1 VFTCGVQAAAAG
13 AVLGRATLVIE
24 EDMGL
29 RRSTGVRAGLVV
41 ALTLAAALLGSSP
54 ALAATANPKPSRCAT
69 PAELNAIASRILET
83 ELLVGALSCAQTT
96 QYNAFME
103 KFRKTQNEQARTL
116 QAMFKRMYGKA
127 SQRELDAFITR
138 LGNASAL
145 RSLEL
150 QLAYCQGTYDLF
162 EEAASLSET
171 DYHRLTAKPSLAGR
185 HPYPACAAGQ
195 DAVKPAKTKG

>member
-1 VFTCGVQAAAAG
+1 
-13 AVLGRATLVIE
+13 
-24 EDMGL
+24 MGL
-29 RRSTGVRAGLVV
+29 RRPTVMRAGLT
-41 ALTLAAALLGSSP
+41 ACLILAAALLGSS
-54 ALAATANPKPSRCAT
+54 AAVAAATSLKPSRCAT

-83 ELLVGALSCAQTT
+83 ELLVGALSCAQST

-116 QAMFKRMYGKA
+116 QAMFKRMYGKS

-138 LGNASAL
+138 LGNDSAL

-162 EEAASLSET
+162 EEAASLAEA

-185 HPYPACAAGQ
+185 HPFPACASGQ